1 MACKIC
7 PHGRRENT
15 CSRCRPESTFER
27 HKREARRRKKTSELT
42 FAQYS
47 QIVSGNCAW
56 CGSWEPMVVDR
67 WDSNRHYYF
76 ENSQALCNRCNQI
89 KWDSSEREVW
99 DHLKR
104 IIAYRIELAAAAAL
118 AAGYIKPEAQQPEA
132 QQPEAQPVVDEEPAA
147 QPPTPV
153 EPRSQRLADLA
164 RCVPTPPHTGDYLD
178 PKARAFLEGHG

>member
-89 KWDSSEREVW
+89 KWSTPESGMW
-99 DHLKR
+99 NHLKK
-104 IIAYRIELAAAAAL
+104 IIAHRSELAVAAAL
-118 AAGYIKPEAQQPEA
+118 AAGYIKPEAQPPHVPA
-132 QQPEAQPVVDEEPAA
+132 DAVEPATA
-147 QPPTPV
+147 QPPAPV
-153 EPRSQRLADLA
+153 EPQEQAQRRSP
-164 RCVPTPPHTGDYLD
+164 VPTPHSWDGLSEEARRYL
-178 PKARAFLEGHG
+178 LEGR